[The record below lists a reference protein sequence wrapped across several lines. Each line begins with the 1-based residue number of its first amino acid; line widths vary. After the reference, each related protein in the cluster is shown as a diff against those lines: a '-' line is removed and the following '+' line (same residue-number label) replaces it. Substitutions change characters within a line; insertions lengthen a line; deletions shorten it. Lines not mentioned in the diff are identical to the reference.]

1 MRGSLP
7 VIPPHPAL
15 QCTFSSDRKKCMEAG
30 MTGYIAKPISLDEI
44 TTTLREETPA
54 GR

>member
-1 MRGSLP
+1 
-7 VIPPHPAL
+7 
-15 QCTFSSDRKKCMEAG
+15 MESG
-30 MTGYIAKPISLDEI
+30 MAGYIAKPISLDEI

>member
-1 MRGSLP
+1 
-7 VIPPHPAL
+7 
-15 QCTFSSDRKKCMEAG
+15 MEAG

-44 TTTLREETPA
+44 TTTLREETTA

>member
-1 MRGSLP
+1 
-7 VIPPHPAL
+7 
-15 QCTFSSDRKKCMEAG
+15 MESG
-30 MTGYIAKPISLDEI
+30 MTDYIAKPISLDEI

>member
-1 MRGSLP
+1 
-7 VIPPHPAL
+7 
-15 QCTFSSDRKKCMEAG
+15 MEAG

-44 TTTLREETPA
+44 TTTLREKTPA